1 MSKRRKSGKNKKSIP
16 GIIIAV
22 LVLAVLGF
30 IGGGDE
36 GESTVS
42 TTENSE
48 KNQISTSDFNTF
60 GDNISDDTTSKDD
73 RESSTQSK
81 DDATENN
88 TPNTTKKQNEKDT
101 TVKSVGNYKVSL
113 NGIPAFSGKAYVSVN
128 GNVPGLTSADRTSKY
143 FEKYS
148 PLDYMGRC
156 GVVVACLGRET
167 MPTEERGGIGMVKP
181 TGWHTVKYDCVDGKY
196 LYNRCHLIG
205 FQLSGE
211 NANERNLI
219 TGTRYMNIQGML
231 PFENMVADYIKET
244 NNHVL
249 YRVTPVFKGNEKVA
263 RGVQIEA
270 YSVEDNGEGICFNV
284 YCYNN
289 QPGVK
294 IDYATGESA
303 LDNSVAVPQTT
314 RRQNQS
320 QGTQKPVPSTKK
332 EQATTQKETTK
343 PQTQSGN
350 NVTAMYI
357 LNTNSKKIHRPSCAH
372 VSRMN
377 ESNKESYT
385 GDINDL
391 YNMGYTT
398 CGSCF

>member
-1 MSKRRKSGKNKKSIP
+1 MSKRRNSGKNKKKVP
-16 GIIIAV
+16 GVVVAV
-22 LVLAVLGF
+22 LVLALLGF
-30 IGGGDE
+30 IGGDDGGNTATTTGNTAKTE
-36 GESTVS
+36 GLTSEISTIVNDNS
-42 TTENSE
+42 DDIPKDNNENS
-48 KNQISTSDFNTF
+48 S
-60 GDNISDDTTSKDD
+60 
-73 RESSTQSK
+73 QSK
-81 DDATENN
+81 NEVGENSAP
-88 TPNTTKKQNEKDT
+88 TTTKKQNEKDT

-113 NGIPAFSGKAYVSVN
+113 NSIPAFSGKAYVSVN
-128 GNVPGLTSADRTSKY
+128 GNIPGLTSANRTGKY
-143 FEKYS
+143 FENYS
-148 PLDYMGRC
+148 PLDSMGRC
-156 GVVVACLGRET
+156 GVVVACLGKET
-167 MPTEERGGIGMVKP
+167 MPTGERGEIGMVKP
-181 TGWHTVKYDCVDGKY
+181 TGWHTVKYACVDGKY

-219 TGTRYMNIQGML
+219 TGTRYMNVQGML

-249 YRVTPVFKGNEKVA
+249 YRVTPIFIGSERVA

-270 YSVEDNGEGICFNV
+270 YSVEDDGEGICFNV

-294 IDYATGESA
+294 IDYATGESM
-303 LDNSVAVPQTT
+303 LDDSAVAPQTT
-314 RRQNQS
+314 KKQTQT
-320 QGTQKPVPSTKK
+320 QGTQKPVTTTKK
-332 EQATTQKETTK
+332 QQATTQNETTK

-350 NVTAMYI
+350 KAESTYI
-357 LNTNSKKIHRPSCAH
+357 LNTNSQKIHYHSCRH
-372 VSRMN
+372 VSKMN
-377 ESNKESYT
+377 EGNKEEYT